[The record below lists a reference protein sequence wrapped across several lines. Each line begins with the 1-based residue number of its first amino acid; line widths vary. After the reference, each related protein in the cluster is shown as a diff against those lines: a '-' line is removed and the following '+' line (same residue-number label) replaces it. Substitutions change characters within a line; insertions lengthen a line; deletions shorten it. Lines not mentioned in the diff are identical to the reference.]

1 MNKSNCRR
9 FLLLPLLALPWLLSA
24 QLQQVGHLPY
34 PGTSLAGCWHHV
46 DSLGNEYAL
55 VGTSKGLSIVDVSDP
70 AQPVQRFAVPGIT
83 NNWREV
89 KTWAGFAYVS
99 TEGINGGI
107 TIVDLRSL
115 PDTVASKIWYGPG
128 ADTLIRR
135 SHALA
140 CAEGHLYI
148 FGGTQWGTVICDLA
162 DPWNPAV
169 KSITNKEYVH
179 DGYIRGDTLW
189 ASEIYA
195 GRFAAF
201 DVSDKTNPVLLATQ
215 TTPGRF
221 NHNSWLS
228 DDGRY
233 LFTSDEKPNT
243 PLGAFDISD
252 LSNITQLDVYYP
264 SQRPTFEVHNVRVL
278 NDFLIN
284 PSYGGQLT
292 IVDGHRPDNL
302 IETAHASL
310 GNSLVWD
317 ADPYLPSGIVLA
329 TARNEGLFIFQPTY
343 QRAAY
348 IEGRVTDAATGHP
361 LAKVKVVVQKTTNS
375 DVSRADGTFKTGTA
389 QPGTYVV
396 QVGKI
401 GYKSLTVTDVVVKTG
416 ETTWLEL
423 TLERF

>member
-1 MNKSNCRR
+1 MKQNDRR
-9 FLLLPLLALPWLLSA
+9 CFLFFPFLALPLLLSA
-24 QLQQVGHLPY
+24 QFLQVGHLPY
-34 PGTSLAGCWHHV
+34 PGILLAGCWHHV

-70 AQPVQRFAVPGIT
+70 AHPVQRFAVPGIT
-83 NNWREV
+83 NGWREV

-99 TEGINGGI
+99 TEAVNSGI

-115 PDTVASKIWYGPG
+115 PDTVAWKTWYGPG
-128 ADTLIRR
+128 TDTLIRR

-140 CAEGHLYI
+140 CADDHLYI
-148 FGGTQWGTVICDLA
+148 FGGTQKGTVICDLS
-162 DPWNPAV
+162 DPWSPVV
-169 KSITNKEYVH
+169 KSILNKEYVH

-189 ASEIYA
+189 ASEIYL
-195 GRFAAF
+195 GQFTAF
-201 DVSDKTNPVLLATQ
+201 DVSDKSNPVLLATQ
-215 TTPGRF
+215 STPGRF
-221 NHNSWLS
+221 NHNTWLS
-228 DDGRY
+228 DNGRY
-233 LFTSDEKPNT
+233 LFTTDEKPNT

-252 LSNITQLDVYYP
+252 LNNITQLDVYYP
-264 SQRPTFEVHNVRVL
+264 SQRPTFEVHNVRVI

-302 IETAHASL
+302 IETAHISL

-317 ADPYLPSGIVLA
+317 ADPYLPSGIVFA
-329 TARNEGLFIFQPTY
+329 TARSEGLFIYQPTY

-348 IEGRVTDAATGHP
+348 IEGRVRDAATGKP
-361 LAKVKVVVQKTTNS
+361 LAKVKVVVQKTANS

-389 QPGTYVV
+389 QPGTYSV

-401 GYKSLTVTDVVVKTG
+401 GYKPLTLTDVAVKTG